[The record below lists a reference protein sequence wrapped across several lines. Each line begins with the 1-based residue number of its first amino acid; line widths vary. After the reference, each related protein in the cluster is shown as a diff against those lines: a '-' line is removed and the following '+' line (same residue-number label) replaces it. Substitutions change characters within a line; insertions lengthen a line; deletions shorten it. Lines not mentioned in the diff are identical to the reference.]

1 MLSSPS
7 GTRVSDVWTIR
18 SFRNTDTPVLAEL
31 WHDHHA
37 AFHSKSQCSI
47 SVWDQ
52 CVLSKP
58 FFKIGGLVLAI
69 NDRGVAVGFI
79 HFGFTSNLDGSQE
92 SESAAI
98 IHKICIAQ
106 DEDEDAIA
114 KHLIEHAIKSMRDQG
129 AVSFTALGSTEMNGF
144 YLGVGEG
151 DNLMGVIAKDIRTQ
165 RWLAQAGFFP
175 TRPTECWELDLSSF
189 RPPMDRTQISIRR
202 TCTVGRL
209 LDEDTHEWWLSSVLG
224 HCEQIRFN
232 LVLRSPPRVES
243 EIMFWFP
250 DPTILGVDSSVVR
263 LWLPIV
269 PEADEAKERFVYLMA
284 ESLRQLQQERRRM
297 VRTFA
302 SADHQ
307 RSITMLQRLG
317 FRSVEHGLVFA
328 KLLSERGSE
337 NKV

>member
-1 MLSSPS
+1 MSN
-7 GTRVSDVWTIR
+7 VWTIR
-18 SFRNTDTPVLAEL
+18 SFRNTDTPALVKL
-31 WHDHHA
+31 WHDHHT
-37 AFHSKSQCSI
+37 AFHSKSECSI

-52 CVLSKP
+52 CILSKP
-58 FFKIGGLVLAI
+58 FFKSNGLVLAVDHRNQAI
-69 NDRGVAVGFI
+69 GFI
-79 HFGFTSNLDGSQE
+79 HFGFASNSDGSDE
-92 SESAAI
+92 SDSQAI
-98 IHKICIAQ
+98 IHKVCVTEND
-106 DEDEDAIA
+106 DEDSIA
-114 KHLIEHAIKSMRDQG
+114 NDLIAHALSTMQQQH
-129 AVSFTALGSTEMNGF
+129 ATNFTALGSTELNAF

-151 DNLMGVIAKDIRTQ
+151 DNLMGVVAKDFRTQ
-165 RWLAQAGFFP
+165 RWLVQAGFAP
-175 TRPTECWELDLSSF
+175 SRPTECWELDLSSF

-232 LVLRSPPRVES
+232 LVLRNPPKVES

-269 PEADEAKERFVYLMA
+269 PDAEDARERFVYLIA

-302 SADHQ
+302 SADQ
-307 RSITMLQRLG
+307 QQSVTMLQRLG
-317 FRSVEHGLVFA
+317 FRSTEHGLVYA
-328 KLLSERGSE
+328 KSTME
-337 NKV
+337 

>member
-1 MLSSPS
+1 MFSSPR
-7 GTRVSDVWTIR
+7 GTRVNAVWTIR
-18 SFRNTDTPVLAEL
+18 SFLNTDTPFLAKL

-37 AFHSKSQCSI
+37 AFHSQSACPI

-52 CVLSKP
+52 CILSKP
-58 FFKIGGLVLAI
+58 FFQSSGLVLAS
-69 NDRGVAVGFI
+69 NSDRVPVGFI
-79 HFGFTSNLDGSQE
+79 HFGFASNADGSDA
-92 SESAAI
+92 SDSSAI
-98 IHKICIAQ
+98 VHKICIAPNIN
-106 DEDEDAIA
+106 EDAIA
-114 KHLIEHAIKSMRDQG
+114 KTLIEHAVESLRAKN
-129 AVSFTALGSTEMNGF
+129 ATNCTALGTKELNAF

-151 DNLMGVIAKDIRTQ
+151 DNLMGVIAKDARTQ
-165 RWLAQAGFFP
+165 RWLSQAGFTP

-189 RPPMDRTQISIRR
+189 RPPMDRTQIGIRR

-232 LVLRSPPRVES
+232 LVLRSPPKVES

-263 LWLPIV
+263 LWLPNV
-269 PEADEAKERFVYLMA
+269 PEAEETRERFVYLMA
-284 ESLRQLQQERRRM
+284 ESLRQLQQERRRA

-302 SADHQ
+302 SADQQ
-307 RSITMLQRLG
+307 RSVTLLQRLG

-328 KLLSERGSE
+328 REL
-337 NKV
+337 